1 LNRCGDCVFDSDMCV
16 FVTLVLFFTD
26 SIMSATEHA
35 HYRIELIVKC
45 AQINKAASVISFSYE
60 ICQMLVRVYSHIF
73 NKSAILPLV
82 HWAVEFPLTL
92 QECGK
97 STLRLIYDY
106 STKYE
111 MS

>member
-1 LNRCGDCVFDSDMCV
+1 
-16 FVTLVLFFTD
+16 
-26 SIMSATEHA
+26 MSVIEHA
-35 HYRIELIVKC
+35 HYRTELIVKC
-45 AQINKAASVISFSYE
+45 ARINKAASTIGFSYG
-60 ICQMLVRVYSHIF
+60 ICQMLIRVYSFTF

-106 STKYE
+106 STKCE
-111 MS
+111 MSELH